1 MTALAPDPSVA
12 VHMHRLAVAMSAVR
26 DAEAAA
32 KEAGHDPADLVRA
45 LDLLASTPER
55 VLEREEKLARILIA
69 VRAPGV
75 SVEQADVVERIHDES
90 PRARKHRIRQEGYV
104 AALLGE
110 TELPSWL
117 KTDADRELFA
127 AGMAAFATDLSRHS

>member
-12 VHMHRLAVAMSAVR
+12 VHMHRLAVAMAAVR

-32 KEAGHDPADLVRA
+32 KEAGHEPADLVRA
-45 LDLLASTPER
+45 LDILKMSPER
-55 VLEREEKLARILIA
+55 VLEREERLARILIA